1 MCLSGFRR
9 HQTTSDLML
18 VGLGSS
24 HWTPLSPPKRGPRV
38 PCIFVTATP
47 PWTIQTTPCCM
58 CSASITSPPAPPLP
72 LPTCQVMCRGTWPAP
87 PPPHA
92 QWTRPRRPKHGRIFG
107 LREQPPE
114 FSWGGGC
121 SLRHLWCRIL
131 DVIPNGFRKRLFGRL
146 SASFYVQSFS
156 NLGQ

>member
-114 FSWGGGC
+114 FSWGGGVFTPA
-121 SLRHLWCRIL
+121 LVVQ
-131 DVIPNGFRKRLFGRL
+131 DFGCY
-146 SASFYVQSFS
+146 SEWFSEAPFWSFKCKFLCPEFQ
-156 NLGQ
+156 